1 MYDII
6 VLGSGISSA
15 CFLDALKIKN
25 RKIGVISF
33 KNNLSKNIEKD
44 NYYNLK
50 SLEKNLPPRFIKNKK
65 NFSRVVEY
73 FANNKINFSKD
84 TSIFG
89 ILDHGGASNYWG
101 SSCQFLL
108 KKDIKFLN
116 KYNQKKLIYS
126 FNKIYKKF
134 HFSGSYNNE
143 SKKTKKKKLNKT
155 YNELIKY
162 CSNDNVFFYENCT
175 AEDLKNKT
183 PFLPKNINNK
193 LKDKFKYLN
202 LYVDK
207 ICKNKNYYLLICKN
221 GKNKVIIK
229 TKKLVLAS
237 GTISSTRLICD
248 MLNYTKK
255 IYLDHNPMLFG
266 VFLTKKT
273 LAKEK
278 FSASKIAA
286 EIYSKKYR
294 KYLTANFRGSNN
306 IIKNKI
312 FNNYFLMKNFLSNK
326 MYNLISNKLF
336 FVNLYL
342 DSYFGNL
349 IFKMSNTKKIYIYTD
364 RNKLKRIKKELL
376 NSFKLI
382 YKILR
387 DNNIVEPIKHQIIP
401 KMGNDSHYTGTIPIN
416 GKNKKLSLNE
426 NCELINHKNLF
437 IIDGCSIPKNPLK
450 FPTGLIMANAY
461 RIGNKF

>member
-44 NYYNLK
+44 IYYNLK

-143 SKKTKKKKLNKT
+143 SKKTKKKKI
-155 YNELIKY
+155 EQ
-162 CSNDNVFFYENCT
+162 
-175 AEDLKNKT
+175 
-183 PFLPKNINNK
+183 
-193 LKDKFKYLN
+193 N
-202 LYVDK
+202 L
-207 ICKNKNYYLLICKN
+207 
-221 GKNKVIIK
+221 
-229 TKKLVLAS
+229 
-237 GTISSTRLICD
+237 
-248 MLNYTKK
+248 
-255 IYLDHNPMLFG
+255 
-266 VFLTKKT
+266 
-273 LAKEK
+273 
-278 FSASKIAA
+278 
-286 EIYSKKYR
+286 
-294 KYLTANFRGSNN
+294 
-306 IIKNKI
+306 
-312 FNNYFLMKNFLSNK
+312 
-326 MYNLISNKLF
+326 
-336 FVNLYL
+336 
-342 DSYFGNL
+342 
-349 IFKMSNTKKIYIYTD
+349 
-364 RNKLKRIKKELL
+364 
-376 NSFKLI
+376 
-382 YKILR
+382 
-387 DNNIVEPIKHQIIP
+387 
-401 KMGNDSHYTGTIPIN
+401 
-416 GKNKKLSLNE
+416 
-426 NCELINHKNLF
+426 
-437 IIDGCSIPKNPLK
+437 
-450 FPTGLIMANAY
+450 
-461 RIGNKF
+461 